1 MSEKLKAV
9 IVEDELASRE
19 TLTAYLEKYC
29 PDVELLAEADSV
41 KSGLEIITLH
51 KPDVVFLDIE
61 MPYGNAFD
69 LLEQIPDVDF
79 EVVFVTAY
87 SNYAI
92 RALNLSASYYILKP
106 ISIDELIKAVE
117 KIKSNRDNNEIS
129 LHSKVLLDN
138 IQEVNKPN
146 HKIVLPMLN
155 GFEIV
160 QVKEII
166 RCKANDN
173 FTEFHLKDGSKKLI
187 SRTLKFYEELLKEF
201 DFIRVHKSHLINF
214 QYVTK
219 YIKGKGGQVEMS
231 DGSTVDVSVNRKAD
245 FLEKFK

>member
-1 MSEKLKAV
+1 MDEKLKAV

-29 PDVELLAEADSV
+29 PDVDLLAEADSV
-41 KSGLEIITLH
+41 KSGLEIIKKH

-69 LLEQIPDVDF
+69 LLEQIPEVDF

-87 SNYAI
+87 SNYAVK
-92 RALNLSASYYILKP
+92 ALNLSASYYILKP
-106 ISIDELIKAVE
+106 ISIDELIKAVD
-117 KIKSNRDNNEIS
+117 KIKANRNNTEIS
-129 LHSKVLLDN
+129 IHSKILLDN

-146 HKIVLPMLN
+146 HKIVLPLLN

-160 QVKEII
+160 HVRDII
-166 RCKANDN
+166 RCRANDN

-187 SRTLKFYEELLKEF
+187 SRTLKFYEELLKDF
-201 DFIRVHKSHLINF
+201 GFIRIHKSHLINF

-219 YIKGKGGQVEMS
+219 YLKGKGGMVEMS
-231 DGSTVDVSVNRKAD
+231 DGSVVDVSVNRKAE

>member
-1 MSEKLKAV
+1 MGDKLKAV

-19 TLTAYLEKYC
+19 TLTAYIEKYC
-29 PDVELLAEADSV
+29 PDVELLGDADSV
-41 KSGLEIITLH
+41 KSGLEIIKLH

-69 LLEQIPDVDF
+69 LLEQVTDVNF

-92 RALNLSASYYILKP
+92 KALNLSASYYILKP
-106 ISIDELIKAVE
+106 ISIDELMNAVE

-129 LHSKVLLDN
+129 IHSKVLLDN

-160 QVKEII
+160 HVKEII
-166 RCKANDN
+166 RCQANDN

-231 DGSTVDVSVNRKAD
+231 DGSTVDVSINRKAE
-245 FLEKFK
+245 FLEKFS

>member
-1 MSEKLKAV
+1 MNEKLKAV

-29 PDVELLAEADSV
+29 PDVDLLAEADSV
-41 KSGLEIITLH
+41 KSGLEIIKKH
-51 KPDVVFLDIE
+51 KPDLVFLDIE

-69 LLEQIPDVDF
+69 LLEQIPEVDF

-87 SNYAI
+87 SNYAVK
-92 RALNLSASYYILKP
+92 ALNLSASYYILKP
-106 ISIDELIKAVE
+106 ISIDELIKAVD
-117 KIKSNRDNNEIS
+117 KIKANRNNAEIS
-129 LHSKVLLDN
+129 IHSKILLDN

-146 HKIVLPMLN
+146 HKIVLPLLN

-160 QVKEII
+160 HVRDII
-166 RCKANDN
+166 RCRANDN

-187 SRTLKFYEELLKEF
+187 SRTLKFYEELLKDF
-201 DFIRVHKSHLINF
+201 GFIRVHKSHLINF

-219 YIKGKGGQVEMS
+219 YLKGKGGMVEMS
-231 DGSTVDVSVNRKAD
+231 DGSVVDVSVNRKAE

>member
-1 MSEKLKAV
+1 MNEKLKAV

-19 TLTAYLEKYC
+19 TLTAYLKKYC
-29 PDVELLAEADSV
+29 SDVDLLAEADSV
-41 KSGLEIITLH
+41 KSGLEIIKKH

-69 LLEQIPDVDF
+69 LLEQIPEVDF

-87 SNYAI
+87 SNYAVK
-92 RALNLSASYYILKP
+92 ALNLSASYYILKP
-106 ISIDELIKAVE
+106 ISIDELIKAVD
-117 KIKSNRDNNEIS
+117 KIKANRNNAEIS
-129 LHSKVLLDN
+129 IHSKILLDN

-146 HKIVLPMLN
+146 HKIVLPLLN

-160 QVKEII
+160 HVRDII
-166 RCKANDN
+166 RCRANDN

-187 SRTLKFYEELLKEF
+187 SRTLKFYEELLKDF
-201 DFIRVHKSHLINF
+201 GFIRVHKSHLINF

-219 YIKGKGGQVEMS
+219 YLKGKGGMVEMS
-231 DGSTVDVSVNRKAD
+231 DGSVVDVSVNRKAE

>member
-92 RALNLSASYYILKP
+92 KALNLSASYYILKP
-106 ISIDELIKAVE
+106 ISIDELIRAVE
-117 KIKSNRDNNEIS
+117 KIKANRSKEEVSI
-129 LHSKVLLDN
+129 HSKILLDN

-146 HKIVLPMLN
+146 HKIVLPLLN
-155 GFEIV
+155 GFEV
-160 QVKEII
+160 VHVRDII
-166 RCKANDN
+166 RCQANDN
-173 FTEFHLKDGSKKLI
+173 FTEFYLKDGSKKLI

-219 YIKGKGGQVEMS
+219 YLKGKGGQVEMS